1 MTQRINFYGAK
12 GGVGT
17 TTLAVVTAALL
28 SKGEYPAP
36 SVGIFGQDEDSILAI
51 SGTTG
56 GFINPLCHVNGK
68 FPDDGHY
75 ADIEVHDLG
84 VITSEPLAEGIN
96 VLVLRNDYLSLRAT
110 HFKVNTDADPT
121 PFDLAVTFVLPEAAL
136 GIREVTDVLTCVKSK
151 GLTVEVTPAIAR
163 ANDAGVLLQKTP
175 ESLSKAA
182 QHIATLVEL
191 ASLAH

>member
-28 SKGEYPAP
+28 SKGDNPR
-36 SVGIFGQDEDSILAI
+36 SVGIFGHDEDSILAI
-51 SGTTG
+51 SGTTE
-56 GFINPLCHVNGK
+56 GFINPLCHVNGE
-68 FPDDGHY
+68 FPDDGHC

-110 HFKVNTDADPT
+110 NFKVNTDADPT

-136 GIREVTDVLTCVKSK
+136 GLREVTDVLSCAKSK
-151 GLTVEVTPAIAR
+151 GLTVEVTSAIAR
-163 ANDAGVLLQKTP
+163 TNDAGLILQRTP
-175 ESLSKAA
+175 ESLAFAA
-182 QHIATLVEL
+182 QSVIALVEL